1 MMKAQQILIAGPYRS
16 GTDGDPQRIAAN
28 LARLEQAAL
37 AVYQRG
43 HVPVIGE
50 WLALPLAAAA
60 GSTQV
65 GDAVSEAFLYPVA
78 HRLIAQCQAVYRIE
92 GASAGAD
99 NDVRLANEWGLTVYR
114 HLEEIP
120 SVQA

>member
-1 MMKAQQILIAGPYRS
+1 MKAQQILIAGPYRS

-37 AVYQRG
+37 AVYLRG

-65 GDAVSEAFLYPVA
+65 GDAVSETFLYPVA
-78 HRLIAQCQAVYRIE
+78 HRLIAVSGGVSHRRGVC
-92 GASAGAD
+92 GAD

-114 HLEEIP
+114 RLEDIP
-120 SVQA
+120 TVQG

>member
-1 MMKAQQILIAGPYRS
+1 MSAQLILIAGPYRS
-16 GTDGDPQRIAAN
+16 GTNGDAQRIADN
-28 LARLEQAAL
+28 LHRLEQAAL

-60 GSTQV
+60 GSTQL

-78 HRLIAQCQAVYRIE
+78 HRLIAQCQAIYRIE

-99 NDVRLANEWGLTVYR
+99 NDVRLANEWGIPVYFRLDDIPQLT
-114 HLEEIP
+114 P
-120 SVQA
+120 

>member
-1 MMKAQQILIAGPYRS
+1 MSAQLILIAGPYRS
-16 GTDGDPQRIAAN
+16 GTDGDAQRIADN
-28 LARLEQAAL
+28 LHRLEQAAL

-50 WLALPLAAAA
+50 WLALPLATAA
-60 GSTQV
+60 GSTQL

-78 HRLIAQCQAVYRIE
+78 HRLIAQCQAIYRIE

-99 NDVRLANEWGLTVYR
+99 NDVRLANEWGMPVYYRLDGIPQLT
-114 HLEEIP
+114 P
-120 SVQA
+120 

>member
-1 MMKAQQILIAGPYRS
+1 MSAQLILIAGPYRS
-16 GTDGDPQRIAAN
+16 GTDGDAQRIADN
-28 LARLEQAAL
+28 LHRLEEAAL

-60 GSTQV
+60 GSTQL

-78 HRLIAQCQAVYRIE
+78 HRLIAQCQAIYRIE

-99 NDVRLANEWGLTVYR
+99 NDVRLANEWGIPVYYRLDDIPQLT
-114 HLEEIP
+114 P
-120 SVQA
+120 

>member
-43 HVPVIGE
+43 HMPVIGE

>member
-1 MMKAQQILIAGPYRS
+1 MKAQQILIAGPYRS

-37 AVYQRG
+37 AVYLRG

-120 SVQA
+120 SVQV

>member
-1 MMKAQQILIAGPYRS
+1 MKAQQILIAGPYRS

-92 GASAGAD
+92 GVSAGAD
-99 NDVRLANEWGLTVYR
+99 NDVRLANEWGLAVYR

-120 SVQA
+120 FVQT

>member
-1 MMKAQQILIAGPYRS
+1 MKAQQILIAGPYRS

-120 SVQA
+120 SVQT

>member
-1 MMKAQQILIAGPYRS
+1 MKAQQILIAGPYRS

-92 GASAGAD
+92 GVSAGAD
-99 NDVRLANEWGLTVYR
+99 NDVRLASEWGLAVYS

-120 SVQA
+120 FVQT

>member
-1 MMKAQQILIAGPYRS
+1 MSAQLILIAGPYRS
-16 GTDGDPQRIAAN
+16 GTDGDAYRIADN
-28 LARLEQAAL
+28 LHRLEQAAL

-43 HVPVIGE
+43 HMPVIGE

-60 GSTQV
+60 GSTQL

-78 HRLIAQCQAVYRIE
+78 HRLIAQCQAIYRIE

-99 NDVRLANEWGLTVYR
+99 NDVRLANEWGIPVYYRLDDIPQLT
-114 HLEEIP
+114 P
-120 SVQA
+120 

>member
-1 MMKAQQILIAGPYRS
+1 MSAQLILIAGPYRS
-16 GTDGDPQRIAAN
+16 GTNGDAQRIADN
-28 LARLEQAAL
+28 LHRLEQAAL

-60 GSTQV
+60 GSTQL

-78 HRLIAQCQAVYRIE
+78 HRLIAQCQAIYRIE

-99 NDVRLANEWGLTVYR
+99 NDVRLANEWGIPVYYRLDDIPQLT
-114 HLEEIP
+114 P
-120 SVQA
+120 

>member
-1 MMKAQQILIAGPYRS
+1 MKAQQILIAGPYRS
-16 GTDGDPQRIAAN
+16 GTDGDPQRIATN

-99 NDVRLANEWGLTVYR
+99 NDVRLSNEWGLTVYR
-114 HLEEIP
+114 RLEDIP
-120 SVQA
+120 TVQG

>member
-1 MMKAQQILIAGPYRS
+1 MSAQLILIAGPYRS
-16 GTDGDPQRIAAN
+16 GTDGDAQRIADN
-28 LARLEQAAL
+28 LHRLEQAAL

-60 GSTQV
+60 GSTQL

-78 HRLIAQCQAVYRIE
+78 HRLIAQCQAIYRLE

-99 NDVRLANEWGLTVYR
+99 NDVRLANEWGIPVYYRLDDIPQLT
-114 HLEEIP
+114 P
-120 SVQA
+120 